1 YTIDNRGAT
10 GAWRDAW
17 GNEQRDLLDETI
29 KEVRGNYWQYFYTA
43 MANPQWTK
51 TGEAH
56 EILQKMRLA
65 RATIRGDRKAY
76 EKATAELRATFQAI
90 ASFVLQAALTAVLG
104 PIAELALIGELAEGA
119 SVALRVA
126 KLAQTAAVGTASTI
140 GANMAVYGSDY

>member
-1 YTIDNRGAT
+1 
-10 GAWRDAW
+10 
-17 GNEQRDLLDETI
+17 
-29 KEVRGNYWQYFYTA
+29 
-43 MANPQWTK
+43 
-51 TGEAH
+51 
-56 EILQKMRLA
+56 ILQKMRLA

-140 GANMAVYGSDY
+140 GANMAVYGSDYSLDMLKGDLLGGMGGALGPALTGPVAKGLVSKLGPKLSGEILK